1 MATAQGMKDTE
12 LRGLLLQAFYERR
25 QAQSIESPTADWID
39 GKASCDEI
47 YRICKQLGDH
57 SLIKWDRFIGGGGV
71 GIITVIGVDVIEG
84 ERTPGIAVQL
94 VQHITTNNNVSHSSN
109 VIVGNNNSQTVV
121 NAFEEILRAIESSS
135 SDTASKA
142 KSKSLL
148 AQLAGSPVIAQIPP
162 ASGKLSTRFDPS
174 TRGPNRRP

>member
-1 MATAQGMKDTE
+1 MAPAQGMKDTE

-47 YRICKQLGDH
+47 YRICEQLGDH
-57 SLIKWDRFIGGGGV
+57 GLIKWDRFIGGGGV

-84 ERTPGIAVQL
+84 GRSSPDIAVQL
-94 VQHITTNNNVSHSSN
+94 VQHITNNNKVSNSSN
-109 VIVGNNNSQTVV
+109 VIVGNNNSQTVM

-148 AQLAGSPVIAQIPP
+148 DQLAGSPVIAQIIGQ
-162 ASGKLSTRFDPS
+162 ATKFGLDHL
-174 TRGPNRRP
+174 N